1 MSTFVQ
7 AFRGNYLLP
16 SFEKSTVADVMRPGV
31 MSCSPDVPAVM
42 VARMMAT
49 HHIHAVVVEAIADPR
64 AADEAALWGVV
75 SDMDLLHGARSGL
88 DGLTAGELAATEP
101 VTIGPASPL
110 GQAVQLMEQ
119 HEVTHLVVVDAGR
132 PVGVLSTLDVAGVLA
147 WGRG

>member
-1 MSTFVQ
+1 MSTYVQ
-7 AFRGNYLLP
+7 AFRGSYLLP
-16 SFEKSTVADVMRPGV
+16 SFAKATAADVMRPGV
-31 MSCSPDVPAVM
+31 MSCSPDLPAVM

-49 HHIHAVVVEAIADPR
+49 HRIHAVVVEAIADPR

-88 DGLTAGELAATEP
+88 DGLTARELAATAP

-110 GQAVQLMEQ
+110 SEAVRLMEQ
-119 HEVTHLVVVDAGR
+119 HDVAHLVVIDAGR

-147 WGRG
+147 WGRA

>member
-1 MSTFVQ
+1 
-7 AFRGNYLLP
+7 
-16 SFEKSTVADVMRPGV
+16 
-31 MSCSPDVPAVM
+31 
-42 VARMMAT
+42 
-49 HHIHAVVVEAIADPR
+49 
-64 AADEAALWGVV
+64 
-75 SDMDLLHGARSGL
+75 MDLLHGARSGL
-88 DGLTAGELAATEP
+88 DGLTARELAATEP